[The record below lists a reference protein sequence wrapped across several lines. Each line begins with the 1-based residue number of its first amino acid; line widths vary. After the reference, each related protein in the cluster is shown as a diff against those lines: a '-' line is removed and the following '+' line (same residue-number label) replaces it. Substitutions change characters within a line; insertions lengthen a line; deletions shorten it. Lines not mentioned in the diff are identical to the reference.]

1 MIRFIRIKIY
11 GNTFKN
17 SLRRRGS
24 KVIFITIKICSASY
38 IVLNRYLLKVEMNL
52 GHAHK
57 TRFWY
62 LFGVSSK
69 ISDKHP
75 RHFYRRLPPSPP
87 PPFRSEKPA
96 LIMTEQQRCTLYNSP
111 DLPERNL
118 YIIGVTTLLKDL

>member
-11 GNTFKN
+11 ENTFKN
-17 SLRRRGS
+17 SLRRKGW

-38 IVLNRYLLKVEMNL
+38 IVLNWYLLKVEMNL

-62 LFGVSSK
+62 LFGVFSK

-75 RHFYRRLPPSPP
+75 RHFYRRLHP
-87 PPFRSEKPA
+87 RSGVKNQ
-96 LIMTEQQRCTLYNSP
+96 LLSWLSNSGVP
-111 DLPERNL
+111 
-118 YIIGVTTLLKDL
+118 YIRAQIYQNVIYT

>member
-24 KVIFITIKICSASY
+24 KVIFITIKICSASFV
-38 IVLNRYLLKVEMNL
+38 VLNWYLLKVEMNL

-62 LFGVSSK
+62 LFGVFSK

-75 RHFYRRLPPSPP
+75 RHFYRRLHPPSGVKNQLL
-87 PPFRSEKPA
+87 SW
-96 LIMTEQQRCTLYNSP
+96 LSNSGVP
-111 DLPERNL
+111 
-118 YIIGVTTLLKDL
+118 YIRAQIYQNVIYT

>member
-24 KVIFITIKICSASY
+24 KVIFITIKICSASF
-38 IVLNRYLLKVEMNL
+38 IVLNWYLLKVEMNL

-62 LFGVSSK
+62 LFGVFSK

-75 RHFYRRLPPSPP
+75 RHFYRRLHPP
-87 PPFRSEKPA
+87 
-96 LIMTEQQRCTLYNSP
+96 C
-111 DLPERNL
+111 
-118 YIIGVTTLLKDL
+118 GVKNQLLS

>member
-11 GNTFKN
+11 HNTFKN
-17 SLRRRGS
+17 SLRRKGS
-24 KVIFITIKICSASY
+24 TVIFITIKICSASY
-38 IVLNRYLLKVEMNL
+38 IDLNWYLLKVEMNL

-62 LFGVSSK
+62 LLGVFWK

-75 RHFYRRLPPSPP
+75 CHFYRGLHHHPP
-87 PPFRSEKPA
+87 PPHPGGKKTTF
-96 LIMTEQQRCTLYNSP
+96 IMTGQQRCTLYKRP

-118 YIIGVTTLLKDL
+118 YIIA

>member
-38 IVLNRYLLKVEMNL
+38 IVLNWYLLKVEMNL

-62 LFGVSSK
+62 LF
-69 ISDKHP
+69 DKHP
-75 RHFYRRLPPSPP
+75 RHFYRRLHPPSGVK
-87 PPFRSEKPA
+87 KPA
-96 LIMTEQQRCTLYNSP
+96 LIMTEQQRCTLYKSP